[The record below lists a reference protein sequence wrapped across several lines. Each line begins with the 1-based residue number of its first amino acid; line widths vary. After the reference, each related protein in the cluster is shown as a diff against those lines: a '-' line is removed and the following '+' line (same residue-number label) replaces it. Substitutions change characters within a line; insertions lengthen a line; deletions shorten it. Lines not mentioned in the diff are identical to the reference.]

1 MHLNIE
7 HSTHYTYPNAV
18 DYTIRQLRLTPQD
31 GFGQR
36 VKSWAIRV
44 NGRAQPYADTF
55 GNLSHTLVLDTPH
68 SEISITAYGEVE
80 TGLDTP
86 SPVDPLP
93 LPVYLR
99 ATALTTMEGP
109 LTEFVQYFGKPGG
122 SLGKVELYAL
132 MRAVRDRVVPRE
144 SGSEGPGTA
153 AEAFVAGIGTSHD
166 HAHIFIACCRYLGAP
181 ARYVSGY
188 LFSDDGSLIQSHAW
202 ADVYLDDS
210 WLSFD
215 VYNNCRTNGTHI
227 RLAVG
232 LDYRGACP
240 VNGIRSGS
248 SSETI
253 NTIVLANSLQPT
265 QLQQQVQQ

>member
-18 DYTIRQLRLTPQD
+18 DYTIQQLRLTPQD

-36 VKSWAIRV
+36 VKNWTIRV
-44 NGRAQPYADTF
+44 NGRAQPYADAF
-55 GNLSHTLVLDTPH
+55 GNQSHTLVLDTPH
-68 SEISITAYGEVE
+68 SEINITAYGEVE
-80 TGLDTP
+80 TGLDTLP
-86 SPVDPLP
+86 PVDPLP

-99 ATALTTMEGP
+99 ATALTTIEGP
-109 LTEFVQYFGKPGG
+109 LTEFAQYFGKPGG
-122 SLGKVELYAL
+122 GLGKIELYAL

-144 SGSEGPGTA
+144 SGPEDPAAA
-153 AEAFVAGIGTSHD
+153 AEAFAAGIGTSQD
-166 HAHIFIACCRYLGAP
+166 HAHVFIACCRYLGVP

-188 LFSDDGSLIQSHAW
+188 LITDDGGLMQSHAW
-202 ADVYLDDS
+202 ADVYLVDG

-215 VYNNCRTNGTHI
+215 VSNGCRTNGTYI

-240 VNGIRSGS
+240 VSGIRPGGS
-248 SSETI
+248 LESM
-253 NTIVLANSLQPT
+253 NTIVLVNNLHST